1 MKQDKKN
8 EDLAEKIVFEICKLF
23 KSTSFHRPPLVALL
37 YLVERDSISAKCVLF
52 MIMKPNIL
60 DSRKIAL
67 FSGR

>member
-37 YLVERDSISAKCVLF
+37 QGDKKLTDERSKTKAAGEVDINL
-52 MIMKPNIL
+52 I
-60 DSRKIAL
+60 L
-67 FSGR
+67 FSYYFL